1 MPSRRLNVRTLV
13 TLRMMF
19 FAKSCQLRARWWSLR
34 VVTKDLKYV
43 GKVEQVFPEKKVV
56 IYAFAA
62 AAIPR
67 LDRSPRPTLATY
79 TSIG

>member
-1 MPSRRLNVRTLV
+1 
-13 TLRMMF
+13 MMF